1 LFYFPTNLTVT
12 FLSPWSY
19 LYGAASVTGFI
30 YETRSDTYLLRRC
43 VKPGMADD
51 GKVRVWLVERTYSD
65 DEQNLI
71 ILEYATIDGERYMR
85 KERAL
90 TSFDD
95 VRETT
100 AAIDVDPGNVAPVKD
115 DGLRERYAAEAERIS
130 QRYEPEESV

>member
-1 LFYFPTNLTVT
+1 M
-12 FLSPWSY
+12 
-19 LYGAASVTGFI
+19 
-30 YETRSDTYLLRRC
+30 LRRC

-51 GKVRVWLVERTYSD
+51 DKVRVWLVERTYSD

-100 AAIDVDPGNVAPVKD
+100 AAIDVDPGNVAPVNG
-115 DGLRERYAAEAERIS
+115 DGLRERCAAEAERIS
-130 QRYEPEESV
+130 QRYGPEESV